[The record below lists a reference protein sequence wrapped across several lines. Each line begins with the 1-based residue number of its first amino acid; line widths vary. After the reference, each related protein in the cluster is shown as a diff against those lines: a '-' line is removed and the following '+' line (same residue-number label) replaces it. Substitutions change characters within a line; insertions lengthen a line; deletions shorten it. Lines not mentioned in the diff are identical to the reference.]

1 MLLTVYEACYSCSAV
16 LSYFSSVSCSQMGT
30 QVFGSR
36 SHGRDA
42 GVGIGDI
49 SGEHSIQG
57 ELARLQRADGRVTHI
72 QRWAGSGPGQA
83 GTHLGS

>member
-1 MLLTVYEACYSCSAV
+1 MLLTVYEACYSCSAI

-57 ELARLQRADGRVTHI
+57 EQGDSQSEVGRKWARAGRNPSRV
-72 QRWAGSGPGQA
+72 
-83 GTHLGS
+83 LE